1 MREGETMK
9 KKNKILCIAL
19 SSLMCV
25 STAMALVGCGDNSG
39 NVDPEPTPTP
49 TVDADATLTVDGANL
64 GAEISDDLFGIFLE
78 DINYAGDALNAELVK
93 NKSFGF
99 SKSFDGWKDVG
110 SGVTNTVKKDM
121 ADGIATTNTEYLTM
135 EVTAPG
141 SGIANSGFTDG
152 LAVQKGVSYTFS
164 AYIRTNNYSGDI
176 AVSISDDSTEYGS
189 ATFKSVT
196 PSSEWVKYTA
206 SITASDSCSKNL
218 TLSLTLASAGSVD
231 VDVVSLQP
239 DDNIRGFRKDL
250 AEALK
255 DLSPN
260 FVRFPGGCVIE
271 GKTLA
276 TAYDWKDSIGVDK
289 ATDGVAPLTTKVV
302 TADGTTSTETTTGS
316 DAVRTTGS
324 DIWNYSTDYGVGFYE
339 YFQLCEYLGATAVPI
354 VNCGIACMTQGN
366 GRSGAGQTDI
376 ESDEFNYYLENAM
389 DLVLF
394 AKGSVTS
401 SDPEEAYWA
410 QIRTDMGHPETFEMD
425 YLGIGNEQWT
435 DTYFEHFEAF
445 RDAFIEAAETNPIY
459 SSVELIVGN
468 GCLFSDTEEGS
479 ALARSRMVSMR
490 KTENYITNLS
500 EYGIVD
506 EHYYMNY
513 TDFLMHTDHYDSYSR
528 TEKNMY
534 YVFAGE
540 YSANSK
546 TDLNGKTFEV
556 NFNSLM
562 TATAEAAYMTG
573 IERNGDIVRLAA
585 YAPVFGHINSS
596 YNQWATDMIYYDNET
611 YVPTCNYYVQQ
622 MFARNQGKN
631 VLTTD
636 LTYVNADLERYTITA
651 SDGTT
656 KTPRTLYRV
665 ASVDE
670 NGDIII
676 KIVNPS
682 TKQDVNVNIDVTGIA
697 FEGTADITVL
707 QDDNQNVK
715 NSKGNILISPVSSTM
730 DVSGAFVYTVKRNS
744 VNIIRIHTK

>member
-1 MREGETMK
+1 MK
-9 KKNKILCIAL
+9 RRNKILSIAL

-25 STAMALVGCGDNSG
+25 SAAAAFAGCG
-39 NVDPEPTPTP
+39 ETTP
-49 TVDADATLTVDGANL
+49 TVESDATLTVDGATL
-64 GAEISDDLFGIFLE
+64 GAEISEDLFGIFLE
-78 DINYAGDALNAELVK
+78 DINYAGDALNAELIR

-99 SKSFDGWKDVG
+99 SKSLDGWKDVG
-110 SGVTNTVKKDM
+110 SGVTNTVKKGTS
-121 ADGIATTNTEYLTM
+121 DGISTTNAEYLTM

-141 SGIANSGFTDG
+141 GGIANIGFTDG
-152 LAVQKGVSYTFS
+152 LAVTNGSAYEFS
-164 AYIRTNNYSGDI
+164 AYIRTNNYSGNI
-176 AVSISDDSTEYGS
+176 AVTLSDGSTEYGS
-189 ATFKSVT
+189 VTFAAT

-206 SITASDSCSKNL
+206 SITASGTCNKNL
-218 TLSLTLASAGSVD
+218 TLAVTLGAAGSVD
-231 VDVVSLQP
+231 IDVISLRP
-239 DDNIRGFRKDL
+239 EDNVVGLRKDL

-255 DLSPN
+255 DLSPH

-271 GKTLA
+271 GKTLS

-289 ATDGVAPLTTKVV
+289 STDAPVTLTTKVV
-302 TADGTTSTETTTGS
+302 SADGTTSTETTTGS

-324 DIWNYSTDYGVGFYE
+324 DIWNYNTDYGVGFYE
-339 YFQLCEYLGATAVPI
+339 YFELCEYLGATAVPI

-366 GRSGAGQTDI
+366 GRSGGSTEI
-376 ESDEFNYYLENAM
+376 GSDEFDYYLENAM

-394 AKGSVTS
+394 AKGSVDS

-410 QIRTDMGHPETFEMD
+410 QIRTDMGHPEPFEMD

-435 DTYFEHFEAF
+435 DDYFEHFEAF
-445 RDAFIEAAETNPIY
+445 RDAFISAAEENSIY

-468 GCLFSDTEEGS
+468 GCLFSDTEYGS
-479 ALARSRMVSMR
+479 NPLARTRMKTMR
-490 KTENYITNLS
+490 KQGYIEKLS
-500 EYGIVD
+500 DYGMVD

-513 TDFLMHTDHYDSYSR
+513 TDFLMNTDHYDEYSR
-528 TEKNMY
+528 SENTMY
-534 YVFAGE
+534 HVFAGE

-573 IERNGDIVRLAA
+573 IERNGDVVRLAA

-596 YNQWATDMIYYDNET
+596 YNQWATDMIYYDNES

-622 MFARNQGKN
+622 MFAQNQGKN
-631 VLTTD
+631 VLTTE
-636 LTYVNADLERYTITA
+636 LTYANEELERYTITA
-651 SDGTT
+651 VDGTT
-656 KTPRTLYRV
+656 KNPRTIYRV

-676 KIVNPS
+676 KLVNPC
-682 TKQDVNVNIDVTGIA
+682 TKQDVALNIDVLGINFA
-697 FEGTADITVL
+697 GTADITVL
-707 QDDNQNVK
+707 QSDDQNAR
-715 NSKGNILISPVSSTM
+715 NSKGNIKVSPVTSTM
-730 DVSGAFVYTVKRNS
+730 EVNGSFVYTAKKNS